1 MSSGT
6 AIGSVLL
13 TGVLL
18 TGWAATPAAQAPP
31 AADQETEYLVLPV
44 QLEAPPAFMEEYSLG
59 RKGFFRRTERGHM
72 LRFVWQGES
81 VDRWTEGLEVRSTWR
96 ADMPDTPVQA
106 YRDAMQA
113 RLQACPETTGR
124 VISRDAGS
132 ILYEISTVNCA
143 GQADEQS
150 LTRVLYGA
158 REVFSLV
165 YSHRAPAPPADRDE
179 WLKVLA
185 AARVD
190 HENP

>member
-1 MSSGT
+1 
-6 AIGSVLL
+6 
-13 TGVLL
+13 
-18 TGWAATPAAQAPP
+18 
-31 AADQETEYLVLPV
+31 
-44 QLEAPPAFMEEYSLG
+44 
-59 RKGFFRRTERGHM
+59 M

-81 VDRWTEGLEVRSTWR
+81 VDRWSEALEVRSTWR

-143 GQADEQS
+143 GRPDELS
-150 LTRVLYGA
+150 LTRVIYGA
-158 REVFSLV
+158 QEVFSVV
-165 YSHRAPAPPADRDE
+165 YNHLASAPPSDHDE

-190 HENP
+190 RETP

>member
-6 AIGSVLL
+6 AMRAVLL

-31 AADQETEYLVLPV
+31 ASDQESEYVVLPV
-44 QLEAPPAFMEEYSLG
+44 QREAPPAFMEEYSLG

-81 VDRWTEGLEVRSTWR
+81 VDRWSEALEVRSSWR
-96 ADMPDTPVQA
+96 ADMPATPVQA

-113 RLQACPETTGR
+113 RLAACPETTGR
-124 VISRDAGS
+124 VLGRDAGS
-132 ILYEISTVNCA
+132 ILYEISSVNCA
-143 GQADEQS
+143 DQADEQS

-158 REVFSLV
+158 HEVFSIV
-165 YSHRAPAPPADRDE
+165 YSHRAAAPPSDRDG
-179 WLKVLA
+179 WLAVLA

-190 HENP
+190 HETP